1 MANKLRMDK
10 RQAIGGLAA
19 LGYSYRKIAAELG
32 VNRRTVK
39 RYAQSKCTI
48 SKTGSG
54 KATPAKST
62 ISKTGSVGRKSS
74 CGEYEQLIVSK
85 HESGL
90 SVERIHQ
97 DLRIEH
103 GYKGSYSSVWR
114 YVQTLGLSEEK
125 RVWRLECEPGEEAQV
140 DYGTMYVLEGETGRL
155 KKVHLLVVT
164 LSHSRKCYVEA
175 VLRQTTESFIRSL
188 ENAFWYFGGVALRL
202 CTDNLKA
209 AVEQADWYDP
219 QLNPKLVSFAEHY
232 GLVVMPA
239 RPYQPTDKGKVEA
252 GVKYVKNNALKGKR
266 FASLEALNEHLRW
279 WMKQI
284 ADLRIHGTTK
294 KQVHKHFLESEKPAL
309 KPLPQ
314 GLFPCYQE
322 ARRSVHRD
330 SYVEVDRAYYEVPAQ
345 YIRRQVWVRWDAKL
359 VRIYDDQMS
368 QVATHVKLESGQYSK
383 VLGVAGCPV
392 SVAESLLYYRERVG
406 RMGPAVGVW
415 ADASIAESPDRALRR
430 LQGLIGL
437 NKKYGSP
444 AIKEAAQKAALHGQ
458 YSLRELKCWLDSPN
472 DQEVFS
478 FLEHHEIIREPD
490 IYGKLTGTSDLFDN

>member
-1 MANKLRMDK
+1 MANHLKMEEQR
-10 RQAIGGLAA
+10 AIEGLLA
-19 LGYSYRKIAAELG
+19 LGWSQRKIAAELG
-32 VNRRTVK
+32 IHRATVK
-39 RYAQSKCTI
+39 RYADSKCTI
-48 SKTGSG
+48 SKTGSDDEAG
-54 KATPAKST
+54 AKCT

-74 CGEYEQLIVSK
+74 CREHEELIAGK
-85 HESGL
+85 YESGL

-103 GYKGSYSSVWR
+103 GYQGSYSSVWR
-114 YVQTLGLSEEK
+114 CVQGLGLSEQQ

-140 DYGTMYVLEGETGRL
+140 DYGTMYLLEGEAGRL

-202 CTDNLKA
+202 CIDNLKA
-209 AVEQADWYDP
+209 AVSQADWYEP
-219 QLNPKLVSFAEHY
+219 ELNPKLVSFAGHY

-266 FASLEALNEHLRW
+266 FASLEAINEHLRW

-294 KQVHKHFLESEKPAL
+294 KQVQKHFLESEKPAL

-330 SYVEVDRAYYEVPAQ
+330 SYVEVDRSYYEVPAQ
-345 YIRRQVWVRWDAKL
+345 FIRRQVWVRWDAKL
-359 VRIYDDQMS
+359 VRVYDHQMS
-368 QVATHVKLESGQYSK
+368 QVATHVRLEPGQYSK

-392 SVAESLLYYRERVG
+392 SVGESLLYYRERVARLG
-406 RMGPAVGVW
+406 TAVGVW
-415 ADASIAESPDRALRR
+415 ADACIAENPDRALRR
-430 LQGLIGL
+430 LQGLLGL
-437 NKKYGSP
+437 NKKYGSD
-444 AIKEAAQKAALHGQ
+444 AVKEATAKAVLHGQ
-458 YSLRELKCWLDSPN
+458 YSLRELKCWLDGPH

-490 IYGKLTGTSDLFDN
+490 IYGEFTGTDDLFDN